1 MNWRSFLILH
11 GVENWRPREHWQW
24 WLAHELRA
32 RGEQAFYPQ
41 LPAPSSPALD
51 ERTSPE
57 AGHLRQGEDVL
68 MGGEQQQQR
77 NPRRLSEEGKRD
89 AVNLVRSTGRPI
101 AAVARELGIYDSTL
115 GTGCP
120 RAASTVARPRG

>member
-32 RGEQAFYPQ
+32 LGEQAFYPQ

-51 ERTSPE
+51 ERTSP
-57 AGHLRQGEDVL
+57 LRQDTSEDVL

-77 NPRRLSEEGKRD
+77 NRRRFTEEVKRD

-101 AAVARELGIYDSTL
+101 AAVARKLGIYDSTL
-115 GTGCP
+115 GNWVP
-120 RAASTVARPRG
+120 QDRIDRARPRG